1 MTHWTNPWADCAVCV
16 PVNELA
22 EALAS
27 DDLCGLPDGS
37 SEVMDAQHYL
47 RGWRHHGD
55 KLDAYI
61 LEPLGPPVVYPDI
74 PFLSVGVRFGNE
86 GSQYHSPYA
95 GDGAKIRALY
105 NKYKVK

>member
-1 MTHWTNPWADCAVCV
+1 MMMAGLVHWINPWADCAVCV

-37 SEVMDAQHYL
+37 SEVMDAQHHL
-47 RGWRHHGD
+47 RFFKSHGD

-61 LEPLGPPVVYPDI
+61 LDPHDNT
-74 PFLSVGVRFGNE
+74 FFSVGVRFGNKDA
-86 GSQYHSPYA
+86 QYLSPYA
-95 GDGAKIRALY
+95 GDSAKIRALY
-105 NKYKVK
+105 EKYKVER